1 MRQTPRTPFAQ
12 FALALLAMFMLAGCT
27 TPKKDKSLDETLSQ
41 YEAMVRWS
49 EWDGAVGFVAPEYLE
64 KHPITRLDVD
74 RLRLFRVTSY
84 TVRSSTPFDGGTGLM
99 QVVELRMYNKNRAVE
114 QTVMDQQEWRWDEI
128 GERWMLHSGLPDVTR
143 RY

>member
-1 MRQTPRTPFAQ
+1 MKQTLTKSTALLTLAMI
-12 FALALLAMFMLAGCT
+12 ALAVVTGCT
-27 TPKKDKSLDETLSQ
+27 TPKKDKSLEETLSQ

-84 TVRSSTPFDGGTGLM
+84 TVRSSTPIDGGLGLV

-114 QTVMDQQEWRWDEI
+114 QTVMDQQEWRWDEL